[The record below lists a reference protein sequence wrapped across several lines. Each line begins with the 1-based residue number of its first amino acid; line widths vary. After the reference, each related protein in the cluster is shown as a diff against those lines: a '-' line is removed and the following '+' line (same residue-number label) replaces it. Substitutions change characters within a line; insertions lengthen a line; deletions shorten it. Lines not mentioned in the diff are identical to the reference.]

1 MEGTMEKVKQY
12 TKKMWTL
19 AMANKKVTIGVV
31 IVLII
36 LYELATK

>member
-1 MEGTMEKVKQY
+1 MEKIKQH
-12 TKKMWTL
+12 TIRIWGL
-19 AMANKKVTIGVV
+19 ATANKKVTIGVV

>member
-1 MEGTMEKVKQY
+1 MKKVKQY
-12 TKKMWTL
+12 AKKIWEL
-19 AMANKKVTIGVV
+19 ATANKKVTIGVV

>member
-1 MEGTMEKVKQY
+1 MEKIKQEA
-12 TKKMWTL
+12 KRLWGL
-19 AMANKKVTIGVV
+19 AVANKKVTIGII

>member
-1 MEGTMEKVKQY
+1 MEKIKQEA
-12 TKKMWTL
+12 KRLWGL
-19 AMANKKVTIGVV
+19 AVANKKFTIGII